1 MKNIFLLTACIWL
14 SLSIYGQ
21 DTLYISQQP
30 QNQNKYLGDS
40 AIFQISVISGN
51 PASFQWQKDE
61 IDIPNSD
68 DSTLVIYP
76 IQLSDSGEYRC
87 IAYNNCGIDTSST
100 AVLSLLSGQIV
111 NIPQGWSG
119 ISSFTSLVDDTITNL
134 FSPIIDDLTI
144 LMDGGTGMYWPDQG
158 VNSLV
163 YWDTFKGYKIHVM
176 NETQLL
182 FSGPIETN
190 TLLTLNSGWS
200 IIPVLSPNNYPVADI
215 YNHLGDTLT
224 LIKEISGIKLFWPDQ
239 GITSLEQLIPGK
251 AYQIHVSHDC
261 DFSFSGWLCG
271 DYLVDPRDEQYYGTI
286 QIGNQCWMAQNLNI
300 GSMIIGDSTQSNN
313 DTIEKYCYDNLES
326 NCNEFGGLYQWD
338 EMMQY
343 VTDTSAQ
350 GICPSG
356 WYIPTDY
363 EWKILEGTV
372 DSQFGVG
379 DPIWNTGGYR
389 GFDAGFHL
397 KSTTGW
403 GTTGNGDDS
412 FGFTALPGGYRDTD
426 GSFGSLGSAD
436 YFWASTEWWN
446 DSSAIRRHLHHNLNS
461 IYRSE
466 WVKTAGYSIRCVK
479 DD

>member
-1 MKNIFLLTACIWL
+1 MEKFILLIACIWL
-14 SLSIYGQ
+14 SFSINGQ

-30 QNQNKYLGDS
+30 QNQDKYLGDS
-40 AIFQISVISGN
+40 AIFQVSVISGN

-76 IQLSDSGEYRC
+76 VQLLDSGEYRC
-87 IAYNNCGIDTSST
+87 IAYNNLGTDTSAS
-100 AVLSLLSGQIV
+100 AVLSFLSGQII

-119 ISSFTSLVDDTITNL
+119 ISSFTSLADDTITNL

-163 YWDTFKGYKIHVM
+163 YWETFEGYKIHVM

-190 TLLTLNSGWS
+190 NLLTLNGGWS
-200 IIPVLSPNNYPVADI
+200 IIPVISPNYYPVADI

-239 GITSLEQLIPGK
+239 GITSLEHLIPGK

-261 DFSFSGWLCG
+261 DFSFSGWICG
-271 DYLVDPRDEQYYGTI
+271 DYLVDPRDGQRYRTT
-286 QIGNQCWMAQNLNI
+286 QIGDQCWMAEDLNI
-300 GSMIIGDSTQSNN
+300 GTRIDGVNEQMDN
-313 DTIEKYCYDNLES
+313 DTIEKYCYNDDPA
-326 NCNEFGGLYQWD
+326 NCGIYGGLYQWD
-338 EMMQY
+338 EGMQY
-343 VTDTSAQ
+343 VLDTGAQ

-356 WYIPTDY
+356 WHIPTDDD
-363 EWKILEGTV
+363 WKILEGTV
-372 DSQFGVG
+372 DSQYGVG

-389 GFDAGFHL
+389 GFDAGYHL

-403 GTTGNGDDS
+403 HQNGNGDDS
-412 FGFTALPGGYRDTD
+412 YGFKALPGGSRYTD
-426 GSFGSLGSAD
+426 GSFGSLGSSD
-436 YFWASTEWWN
+436 YFWSSTEWWWGPY
-446 DSSAIRRHLHHNLNS
+446 SWRRHLHHNYNT
-461 IYRSE
+461 IYRSDNE
-466 WVKTAGYSIRCVK
+466 RTTGYSIRCLK